1 MRWLS
6 KRGEDDGGYGPS
18 GGAEDSGVSNFVDD
32 SPYDEDHLAY
42 ELHEWAGEA
51 RLVLDQLLAVHEVAR
66 VWQGA
71 TLVVRAVDEEKVDT
85 AIEEAETAGN
95 PTLDPEAEKVV
106 YETTGWGADEQT
118 AFSELLGR
126 LGVAHEFDDQADL
139 VVAATD
145 EEAVETALD
154 TFQVMLDERPELE
167 GLDANGLLTGVFVAC
182 DRLRRDPY
190 DDTGVGDIVR
200 LAPILAGHRP
210 PFGFA
215 ANLWDDLGGR
225 TAELVDLL
233 AAGDTE
239 ESALSERAAALVELL
254 RTLV

>member
-1 MRWLS
+1 MRWFPG
-6 KRGEDDGGYGPS
+6 RGNDGEPDPPGGANDSGASDFEDDALS
-18 GGAEDSGVSNFVDD
+18 
-32 SPYDEDHLAY
+32 DEDHLAY
-42 ELHEWAGEA
+42 ELHEWAGET
-51 RLVLDQLLAVHEVAR
+51 RLVLDQLLAVRGVAR

-71 TLVVRAVDEEKVDT
+71 TLVVRASDEEEVDT
-85 AIEEAETAGN
+85 AVEEAEAAGN
-95 PTLDPEAEKVV
+95 PTLDPNAEKVV

-139 VVAATD
+139 VVEATD

-154 TFQVMLDERPELE
+154 TFQVMLDQRPELE

-200 LAPILAGHRP
+200 LAPILVGHRP

-215 ANLWDDLGGR
+215 AGLWDDLGRRIG
-225 TAELVDLL
+225 ELVDLL
-233 AAGDTE
+233 VEGDTD
-239 ESALSERAAALVELL
+239 ESALGKRAADLAELL

>member
-1 MRWLS
+1 VRWLPG
-6 KRGEDDGGYGPS
+6 RGKDGEPDLAGGADDPGVSDFEDDVPS
-18 GGAEDSGVSNFVDD
+18 
-32 SPYDEDHLAY
+32 DEDHLAY

-51 RLVLDQLLAVHEVAR
+51 RRLLDQLLAVRGVAHG
-66 VWQGA
+66 WQGA
-71 TLVVRAVDEEKVDT
+71 TLVVRAVDEEEVD
-85 AIEEAETAGN
+85 AAVEEAEAAEN

-139 VVAATD
+139 VVEATD

-154 TFQVMLDERPELE
+154 TFQVMFDQRPELE
-167 GLDANGLLTGVFVAC
+167 GLDANELLTGVFVAC
-182 DRLRRDPY
+182 DRLRRDSH

-200 LAPILAGHRP
+200 LAPILVGHRP

-215 ANLWDDLGGR
+215 AGLWDDLGRR
-225 TAELVDLL
+225 TGDLVDLL
-233 AAGDTE
+233 AEGDTDE
-239 ESALSERAAALVELL
+239 ITLGERAAGLAELL